1 MIKRLLAFMLILLAG
16 CNRSAPPAGPE
27 QAPERI
33 VSLAPNITGTLFDL
47 GLGNRVVGV
56 TRFSHIDATS
66 GLPVVGDFMNVN
78 YEKLVVLKPDLVIL
92 EKSADTQKARLES
105 LGIPYLE
112 TCSLSIADILASIRS
127 IGAACQVEQEST
139 LMINDFK
146 RKMDALRNT
155 PARRPRTLITFSDFS
170 NHDTAD
176 QVYAFGA
183 DCIHSELLG
192 IAGGDNV
199 VSDTRPSVI
208 LSREAV
214 LRMNPELIIELSAG
228 GPTNNWR
235 NLPSVDAVQH
245 HRIHVLDGTYTTI
258 PSPTCLLKTL
268 EDLSTIIQQT
278 EISQ

>member
-1 MIKRLLAFMLILLAG
+1 MLILLAG

-47 GLGNRVVGV
+47 GLSNRVAGV
-56 TRFSHIDATS
+56 TRFSHIDAAS
-66 GLPVVGDFMNVN
+66 DLPIVGDFMNVN
-78 YEKLVVLKPDLVIL
+78 YEMLVVLQPELVIL
-92 EKSADTQKARLES
+92 EKSADTQKARLAS

-112 TCSLSIADILASIRS
+112 TCSLSIADILQSIRS
-127 IGAACQVEQEST
+127 IGATCQVDEKATALVSDFNRKVDAWR
-139 LMINDFK
+139 NDP
-146 RKMDALRNT
+146 D
-155 PARRPRTLITFSDFS
+155 RRPRTLITFSDFS
-170 NHDTAD
+170 SHDRVD

-183 DCIHSELLG
+183 ECIHSELLR

-199 VSDTRPSVI
+199 VADNRPSVI

-228 GPTNNWR
+228 GPTNNWA

-245 HRIHVLDGTYTTI
+245 QRIHVLDGTYTTI

-268 EDLSTIIQQT
+268 EDLSSIIRQT
-278 EISQ
+278 ELSP